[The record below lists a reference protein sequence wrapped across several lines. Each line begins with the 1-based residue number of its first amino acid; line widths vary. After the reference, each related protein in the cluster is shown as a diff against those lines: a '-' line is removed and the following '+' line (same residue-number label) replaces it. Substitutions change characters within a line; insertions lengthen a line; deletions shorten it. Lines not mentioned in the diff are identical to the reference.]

1 MKKKED
7 IMEPTFVVRDGMLA
21 DKEYVEWLADV
32 KTRFRQ
38 SQIKASIR
46 VNTDMLDFYWS
57 IGRDLVALRAEE
69 RWGSGVVKQFALD
82 MRQAFPNE
90 TGFSDTNIKYMKRW
104 YSFYYEGITKGQQ
117 LVDQLE
123 ILKEDAK

>member
-1 MKKKED
+1 MKQKDD

-46 VNTDMLDFYWS
+46 VNTAMLEFYWT

-69 RWGSGVVKQFALD
+69 
-82 MRQAFPNE
+82 
-90 TGFSDTNIKYMKRW
+90 
-104 YSFYYEGITKGQQ
+104 KGTSHYGADSTRGRH
-117 LVDQLE
+117 LSSV
-123 ILKEDAK
+123 AV